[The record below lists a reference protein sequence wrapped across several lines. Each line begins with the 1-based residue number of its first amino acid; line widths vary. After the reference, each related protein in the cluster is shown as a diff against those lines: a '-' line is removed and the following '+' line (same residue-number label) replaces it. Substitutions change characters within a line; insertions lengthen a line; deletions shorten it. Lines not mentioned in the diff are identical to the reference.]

1 MVRAVAS
8 GEHLGE
14 KWSSCIV
21 GGHVELEAE
30 ADSGVPGCGRGWTA
44 VFTTWDT
51 CILGLANH
59 TRQYDSPD
67 SITPLEVILSPQE
80 TLAEDNLGC

>member
-1 MVRAVAS
+1 MEEEWGSSGTDRRVVRKVAS

-30 ADSGVPGCGRGWTA
+30 ADSGVPGCGGGWTA

-51 CILGLANH
+51 CILGLVII
-59 TRQYDSPD
+59 PD
-67 SITPLEVILSPQE
+67 NMILRTVLPHWR
-80 TLAEDNLGC
+80 